1 MIKSDEIDWAVGIAP
16 QAYIEQGDPITEI
29 ISLQEAADI
38 MSKSVSEKIQYK
50 AKTAELILTANSS
63 TENPDPVLVPTWK
76 FTLLNDNDGFLYD
89 FYISAVSG
97 ILDGYVRYE
106 NNE

>member
-1 MIKSDEIDWAVGIAP
+1 M
-16 QAYIEQGDPITEI
+16 
-29 ISLQEAADI
+29 
-38 MSKSVSEKIQYK
+38 
-50 AKTAELILTANSS
+50 ELILTANSS
-63 TENPDPVLVPTWK
+63 AENPNPVLVPTWK

-89 FYISAVSG
+89 FYIDAVSG